1 MHIISD
7 ISQVKAITK
16 RGTKTGA
23 IEECV
28 RMGFDFRVAHD
39 GWPVIFI
46 PEVTGL
52 QSARKP
58 NFEALR
64 HA

>member
-1 MHIISD
+1 MHIIAD
-7 ISQVKAITK
+7 KAQVKAITK
-16 RGTKTGA
+16 RRTKTGA

-46 PEVTGL
+46 PEVSGL
-52 QSARKP
+52 QSSRGP
-58 NFEALR
+58 NFEALKR
-64 HA
+64 A